1 MRNEPN
7 PTQENYQEVVLSA
20 LIPVAARP
28 NMVYPSPDCL
38 LPGLVRSGFNPL
50 TLKTSG
56 SSILNKDWKGPVS
69 KSDAVLKLTKK
80 ADYGLIALR
89 HLASIPGA
97 TASTKDIADA
107 YHLPV
112 PLLAKVLQQLT
123 RAGILR
129 SVAGTNGGY
138 KLSRD
143 ARRISALEVVRAI
156 DGPVILTHCF
166 TEHGT
171 CDQSE
176 NCTVREPLRRVHEA
190 ILELLDRFTITDL
203 AESPAVKL
211 TPLPTPLQPTSL
223 QSTSLQ
229 STSLQSTKPHPAA
242 IENHPGL

>member
-7 PTQENYQEVVLSA
+7 PTQENYEAFVLSA
-20 LIPVAARP
+20 FIGLTAPFMGASAVYRRP
-28 NMVYPSPDCL
+28 NCL
-38 LPGLVRSGFNPL
+38 LATG
-50 TLKTSG
+50 G
-56 SSILNKDWKGPVS
+56 STILNEDRKGPLS

-89 HLASIPGA
+89 HLASVPGA
-97 TASTKDIADA
+97 TASTKGIADA

-123 RAGILR
+123 RAGILQ

-143 ARRISALEVVRAI
+143 ARRITALEVVRAI

-176 NCTVREPLRRVHEA
+176 SCTVREPLRRVHEA
-190 ILELLDRFTITDL
+190 ILDLLDRFTITDL

-211 TPLPTPLQPTSL
+211 TPLTPLH
-223 QSTSLQ
+223 STSLNR
-229 STSLQSTKPHPAA
+229 TKPHPVAM
-242 IENHPGL
+242 ESHPGL